1 MTSSDSVVSSFTT
14 ATEMFKEVFEKVAKD
29 RQELDKEKQK
39 WEEEKTSMNKK
50 FIFKG
55 PRIVLDVGGMHYSTS
70 HTTLTKYPE
79 SMLGVMFSGRHDL
92 ETMQC
97 EDGSFFIDRDGTRFR
112 YILNYLRDGE
122 GVIESFPKSVDI
134 LLELAREAKYYQLDG
149 LVSSLRP
156 LLREVDVV
164 KQDQITYLFVSGS
177 GTYYIEYQDHNYYG
191 SNLINISYQ
200 SKDKIVFNCK
210 NMRGL
215 SFANMIFV
223 HAVSFIDCDLTN
235 AVFQFCCFESD
246 VIFEDCILDN
256 TTFNYI
262 KGLVTNSCK
271 VSFTGSKTD
280 KTSFDSDLRSSLQS
294 SGKIS

>member
-1 MTSSDSVVSSFTT
+1 MTSSDSVVSSFAT
-14 ATEMFKEVFEKVAKD
+14 ATEMFKEVFEQVDKD

-39 WEEEKTSMNKK
+39 WEEEKTSMDKK

-70 HTTLTKYPE
+70 RTTLTKYPE

-97 EDGSFFIDRDGTRFR
+97 EDGSFFIDRDGTHFR

-134 LLELAREAKYYQLDG
+134 LLELNREAEFYQLEG
-149 LVSSLRP
+149 LASVLRP
-156 LLREVDVV
+156 LLREVDIVN
-164 KQDQITYLFVSGS
+164 QDKITFLFSSGS
-177 GTYYIEYQDHNYYG
+177 GNYNSDCSNHNFTT
-191 SNLINISYQ
+191 SYL
-200 SKDKIVFNCK
+200 SRNKILFKNK
-210 NMRGL
+210 NMKGL
-215 SFANMIFV
+215 NFNAMRFA
-223 HAVSFIDCDLTN
+223 HAVSFINCDLTN
-235 AVFQFCCFESD
+235 TVFQYCCFESD
-246 VIFEDCILDN
+246 AIFEDCILDN
-256 TTFNYI
+256 TTFNHL
-262 KGLVTNSCK
+262 KGLVTNSGK

-280 KTSFDSDLRSSLQS
+280 KTRFDGNLRSSLQS